1 MKKRLLSLLLALVMV
16 LGMVPTSVFA
26 VDGIPFTVTV
36 GGEEVT
42 VITEGVVSWTDW
54 SGTPSDVT
62 CYTVTVPQGATEA
75 ALDFG
80 EDMQWMYYDSQGNYI
95 GQGDS
100 STTSQASHT
109 VAIQDSNSDGEL
121 DGISVQAPDS
131 WSTSYYIQFVY
142 AAGEQTSCLTALE
155 SAPATDV
162 VSAGGLYKLNLQTVF
177 ADAED
182 HSLEYDYTIS
192 PNVENEH
199 TKIANGEFCFT
210 AQELGDYEVTLSAEC
225 ASGKKAEHKLTL
237 TVEKASEGIAAQ
249 YGYDETDKSTV
260 TVYVNISNDGM
271 PLGTEDGTV
280 LANLE
285 VTVPYFDLGLYGMEQ
300 YNRYG
305 TENGKGP
312 YVNDTV
318 IRRPTGLHLYIYLL
332 ERYYMGL
339 PEEQCCLG
347 TSGVLQYA
355 QEREILYM
363 TGELAYNSS
372 GKSALTISGGATSI
386 YMTNFWGHDEN
397 LMYFRNHCYPY
408 MSAGWGAT
416 SDYILLSD
424 GDSWD
429 VAMFTNWNFHQTG
442 YFTSFD
448 QDCYTVA
455 QGGGKLTVKTQKW
468 GTTAA
473 AKDFEAVNGSE
484 GLGIYLYNSQ
494 WQEIATPSYD
504 SNTSNVITVDVP
516 EEDGVYYLLAMD
528 PNVASSSAKIAPA
541 AARIVV
547 GNVGGS
553 VDISTYYEDY
563 DFISIKDDQDRY
575 LVDIT
580 PGTLDTDYYGALP
593 THQVIIEEGTEKVY
607 VTFES
612 GAEFVE
618 YIATYSVQDRTSDYG
633 WDSVVVT
640 TNEDGTVTVE
650 IPVANYTDTGTGVI
664 LEDSGYAWK
673 YGFDF
678 VTGTITKV
686 TAGTSVSRILLNTYS
701 ETIWVGDTLQLSAT
715 VLPAEATDWVIQWKS
730 SNEAVATVDQTG
742 KITAVSEGTA
752 TITAAIGD
760 IKAEFAL
767 TTEKYNSAPTV
778 VSGTESYNKIKVNTA
793 HELNV
798 AAMFTDP
805 QGDAL
810 TYTVQ
815 VCKATSLGG
824 SWEYNYTAVDG
835 FDTTVTNGKFSVSFP
850 EIGIY
855 AVKITA
861 YDGKLSTTHTYQLT
875 VVDNDAGKI
884 KLNSG
889 VTMDLYNVVAVGYS
903 TEFVEDYE
911 IPYKG
916 THDTTIH
923 HIVLSKDTL
932 SGTPSRKFAITLES
946 GYQWGQYT
954 AYGTDTSFQ
963 TRANIGVFAYDPNL
977 NQSTAHFLQFHIECT
992 THTDADKNC
1001 ICDKCTMQLP
1011 AAGQFALMAVNAD
1024 GFVIEPCYVSYAEG
1038 ATIKDALK
1046 NSGHTFTGIDG
1057 GFISAID
1064 GKTDNYSMHYDGNGY
1079 NLDAAASGVTA
1090 IWFTTN
1096 ASQSY
1101 SENLLNLAAQMAK
1114 YNTATNGVQEY
1125 PVAQRAYAAAVKDF
1139 YQTSNAAKLY
1149 TDLKTAMDKYDA
1161 FLSSE
1166 KVAVTMNITMG
1177 DGYVSAGK
1185 AVFTSEFGTTVETE
1199 DLIGVDLVPG
1209 TYTFDISDGSFRHV
1223 RGTIKVEGAMV
1234 LTATLPTG
1242 NWIASVGLGIASGEA
1257 YWRGLPADNKTLA
1270 GATFYVPDYSSTSLY
1285 PYITRGAGVEG
1296 NTTHKVFLEGS
1307 TSART
1312 WESKSTALAHVIE
1325 EDSLTGTTLVLECR
1339 LVSNPDEYE
1348 QYQTYTMKIVRT
1360 PSLEKLTVSGDGT
1373 AIKLDFAEDT
1383 LSYALTTGADTVV
1396 VTPTALDA
1404 RSTITVAGKAA
1415 VSGEATS
1422 VKLTDCTQNEDGTYM
1437 LPVEVT
1443 APNGQKVTYTL
1454 QITKVAT
1461 INVNVVTPASNVR
1474 VKLFNDAGAELR
1486 PLGIQGNRWVFKV
1499 IPDQTYTYITTL
1511 NTYYHATATI
1521 TPTTQNEIINVAAP
1535 KSGDLLTTLVTKT
1548 ASSSKTPEL
1557 PIDKTFDP
1565 TVHEYTTWMD
1575 SNSGN
1580 LYLRANAANK
1590 STHTVTAHYLSSN
1603 ASAYNDYGG
1612 LPRKQEVVTIKN
1624 TTTGATKLNRAMG
1637 VCGWSN
1643 VISIHVT
1650 QNEVENGV
1658 TYYEEYILTA
1668 NRTMTLNSLAAA
1680 DHNGNALVLAQ
1691 KDAPDTTK
1699 YDKAVLN
1706 YTTKTG
1712 SSADHVQVSLK
1723 VASSNMYAYDADWY
1737 TVTVACGEWQQILT
1751 FTEDNIAQVQTVAVP
1766 MNGTVNAENVTVTVA
1781 HRDTGAVA
1789 QTYTIEVEK
1798 LPPVATT
1805 FTIDPADAIVFLT
1818 DDISGGRVYPEADG
1832 TYILNTDA
1840 SYTYVITR
1848 NGYVA
1853 QTASFIAGEANKT
1866 ITVNLTKAP
1875 ETSLKDISQ
1884 AGDWLQ
1890 FRADENNN
1898 GVVNVKTP
1906 IKAEDAV
1913 LEWANKIG
1921 EGMDSGATG
1930 CPIIVGGYLY
1940 TYAGKS
1946 IVKVNKE
1953 TGEVVDNGVMIGS
1966 SSFAIN
1972 SPTYADGMLF
1982 VGLSGGR
1989 VQAFN
1994 AETLESLW
2002 VFTDTLGGQPNCPI
2016 VYCDGY
2022 VYTGFWNSE
2031 TKQAHF
2037 VCLSVS
2043 DEDTTQTTEA
2053 KLPTWSYTHNGFYW
2067 AGAYACE
2074 DFVLIGTDDGDSGY
2088 TAGFASILSLDPK
2101 TGVLLDEEKL
2111 PNVGDQRSSICYDA
2125 ATNAYYF
2132 TTKGGD
2138 FYQIKVNADGT
2149 FTENSLRRLHLDNG
2163 SDNVTNPPMST
2174 STPVIYNGRAYI
2186 GVSGVS
2192 QFGNYSGHNMTV
2204 IDLETFSIAY
2214 SVPTMGYPQTSG
2226 LLTTA
2231 YEDVDG
2237 YVYVYFIDNA
2247 SPGMIRVIRD
2257 KKGMTEVDHTY
2268 TSQVTYT
2275 VSGESKTIETGYILF
2290 TPYGD
2295 EAQYAICSPIA
2306 DSEGNLYFKN
2316 DSARMMR
2323 LSSRMISL
2331 EITQQPDKQV
2341 YCVGKTFDGTG
2352 LKVIAHYA
2360 NGTRK
2365 DITQY
2370 VSFTTEP
2377 LTMDDM
2383 EITVSYDPDKLFED
2397 ENTVA
2402 GGYWQWYRDVDGTAG
2417 QTYYLPTATV
2427 NITINSEH
2435 SFTDYQSNSD
2445 ATCEADGTK
2454 TAQCDHCDAA
2464 DTQPDVGSKKGHSF
2478 TDYKSDNNATCETDG
2493 TKTAVCDRDG
2503 CEETDTQPDAGS
2515 KKGHSFTD
2523 YKSDNNATCE
2533 ADGTKTAVC
2542 DHDGCEET
2550 DTQPDVGSKKGHSFT
2565 DYKSDNNATCEAD
2578 GTKTAVCDHDGCE
2591 ETDTQ
2596 PDVGSKKVHSFT
2608 DYKSDNNATCEAD
2621 GTKTAV
2627 CDHDGCE
2634 ETDTQPDVGSKKG
2647 HSFTDY
2653 KSNNDATCE
2662 ADGTKT
2668 AVCDRDGCEA
2678 TDTQPDVGSK
2688 KGHSFTDYK
2697 SNNDA
2702 TCEADGT
2709 KTAVCDR
2716 DGCEAT
2722 DTQPDV
2728 GSKKGHS
2735 FTDYKS
2741 NNDATYEA
2749 DGTKT
2754 AVCDRDG
2761 CEATDT
2767 QPDEGSKKVEPETKL
2782 EITEGGITVVPDSL
2796 KEIGLDTP
2804 EKVKETITKAIITQ
2818 NGEVDEKNILHYDV
2832 TLMYSEDGGK
2842 TWIKADETHWPAS
2855 GKLKVTL
2862 PYPSGT
2868 DKTYTFTVVHMFT
2881 STAFGK
2887 TPGDVEMPTVTNTDK
2902 GIEFEVTGLS
2912 PISVGWT
2919 APKVTPPAPNTPA
2932 TGDTT
2937 PVVALT
2943 FVMLM
2948 SVTALAV
2955 LLLCY
2960 KKRRA

>member
-1 MKKRLLSLLLALVMV
+1 MKKRLLSLLLVFVMV
-16 LGMVPTSVFA
+16 LGMIPTSVFA
-26 VDGIPFTVTV
+26 VEGIPFTVTV
-36 GGEEVT
+36 GDEEVT
-42 VITEGVVSWTDW
+42 EITEGVVSWTDW

-62 CYTVTVPQGATEA
+62 CYTVTVPQDATEA
-75 ALDFG
+75 TLDFD
-80 EDMQWMYYDSQGNYI
+80 EDMQWMYYDSQGNYV
-95 GQGDS
+95 GQGDT
-100 STTSQASHT
+100 STTSQTSHT

-121 DGISVQAPDS
+121 DGISVQIPDS

-142 AAGEQTSCLTALE
+142 AAGEQTSCVSVQEDASQTA
-155 SAPATDV
+155 T
-162 VSAGGLYKLNLQTVF
+162 VSAGGLYKLKLVTVF
-177 ADAED
+177 ADSDD
-182 HSLEYDYTIS
+182 HDVSYDYSIS
-192 PNVENEH
+192 PAVENEH

-210 AQELGDYEVTLSAEC
+210 AQELGDYEVTLTAEC
-225 ASGKKAEHKLTL
+225 ANGKTAEHKLTI

-271 PLGTEDGTV
+271 PLGLEDGTV

-285 VTVPYFDLGLYGMEQ
+285 VTVPYFDLSLYGLENF
-300 YNRYG
+300 YRYG

-347 TSGVLQYA
+347 SSGVLQYA
-355 QEREILYM
+355 KEQEILYM
-363 TGELAYNSS
+363 TGDPAYSS
-372 GKSALTISGGATSI
+372 GGKSALTTSGGATSI

-408 MSAGWGAT
+408 MAPGWGST

-429 VAMFTNWNFHQTG
+429 VGMFSDWAFNKTG
-442 YFTSFD
+442 YFASFD
-448 QDCYTVA
+448 QDCYSVE
-455 QGGGKLTVKTQKW
+455 QGGSSLTVKAQKW
-468 GTTAA
+468 GTSES
-473 AKDFEAVNGSE
+473 AKDFEEIPGSA
-484 GLGIYLYNSQ
+484 GLSVALYNSS
-494 WQEIATPSYD
+494 WQEIESLNFDSQT
-504 SNTSNVITVDVP
+504 SNTITFTVP

-528 PNVASSSAKIAPA
+528 PDAGNFGARIAPA

-547 GNVGGS
+547 GSNDS
-553 VDISTYYEDY
+553 TVDVSTYYENY
-563 DFISIKDDQDRY
+563 DFLSIKDDQDRY

-580 PGTLDTDYYGALP
+580 PGTVDASSNYQSENVP
-593 THQVIIEEGTEKVY
+593 THQVIIEEGTQTIY
-607 VTFES
+607 ATFPA
-612 GAEFVE
+612 GTFFQP
-618 YIATYSVQDRTSDYG
+618 YTATYTISDGSTNYG
-633 WDSVVVT
+633 SDMLTVT
-640 TNEDGTVTVE
+640 QNDDGTITVA
-650 IPVANYTDTGTGVI
+650 IPTANYTDMDTGVI
-664 LEDSGYAWK
+664 VEGGDDEYSYNWL

-686 TAGTSVSRILLNTYS
+686 QAGTAVSRILLNSYS
-701 ETIWVGDTLQLSAT
+701 EHLWIGNSVTLVPT
-715 VLPAEATDWVIQWKS
+715 VLPAEATDWTIAWSS
-730 SNEAVATVDQTG
+730 SNETVATVDQSG
-742 KITAVSEGTA
+742 KITAVGEGTA

-760 IKAEFAL
+760 VKATCTVNAEA
-767 TTEKYNSAPTV
+767 YNSAPVV
-778 VSGTESYNKIKVNTA
+778 VSGAASWAKIKSGASHTVD
-793 HELNV
+793 V
-798 AAMFTDP
+798 AAMFTD
-805 QGDAL
+805 AENNTL

-815 VCKATSLGG
+815 ACKASGLNS
-824 SWEYNYTAVDG
+824 SWEYNYTGIDG
-835 FDTTVTNGKFSVSFP
+835 FNPKVLDGKCTVIFDD
-850 EIGIY
+850 IGIY
-855 AVKITA
+855 ALKITA
-861 YDGKLSTTHTYQLT
+861 SDGKLSATHTYQLT
-875 VVDNDAGKI
+875 VVDNDAGVV
-884 KLNSG
+884 KLNDG

-923 HIVLSKDTL
+923 HIVLSRDTS
-932 SGTPSRKFAITLES
+932 SGIPPRKFAITLES
-946 GYQWGQYT
+946 GYQWGQYG
-954 AYGTDTSFQ
+954 ASGVDTKFQ
-963 TRANIGVFAYDPNL
+963 TRADIGVFAYDPNL
-977 NQSTAHFLQFHIECT
+977 NQSTAHFLQFHTECA
-992 THTDADKNC
+992 THADADKNC

-1038 ATIKDALK
+1038 ATVKDALK
-1046 NSGHTFTGIDG
+1046 NSGHTFTGIDS

-1079 NLDAAASGVTA
+1079 SLDAAASRVTA

-1096 ASQSY
+1096 ASQAY

-1125 PVAQRAYAAAVKDF
+1125 PVAQQAYAAAVKDF

-1161 FLSSE
+1161 FLSGE
-1166 KVAVTMNITMG
+1166 KVTVTMSITMG

-1285 PYITRGAGVEG
+1285 PYIMRGAGVEG

-1339 LVSNPDEYE
+1339 RVSNPGEYE

-1360 PSLEKLTVSGDGT
+1360 PSLERLTVSGDGT

-1383 LSYALTTGADTVV
+1383 LSYVLTTGADTVV

-1422 VKLTDCTQNEDGTYM
+1422 VKLADCTQNEDGTYM
-1437 LPVEVT
+1437 LPIEVI

-1461 INVNVVTPASNVR
+1461 VNVNVVTSASNVR

-1486 PLGIQGNRWVFKV
+1486 PLGIQGTRWVFKV
-1499 IPDQTYTYITTL
+1499 IPGQTYTYITTL
-1511 NTYYHATATI
+1511 NTYYHATASI
-1521 TPTTQNEIINVAAP
+1521 TPTTQNEIIKVAAP
-1535 KSGDLLTTLVTKT
+1535 KTGDLLTTLVTKT

-1580 LYLRANAANK
+1580 LYLRANAADK

-1612 LPRKQEVVTIKN
+1612 LPRQQEVATIKN
-1624 TTTGATKLNRAMG
+1624 TTTSATKLNRAMG
-1637 VCGWSN
+1637 TCGWSN

-1650 QNEVENGV
+1650 QNEVEDGV

-1668 NRTMTLNSLAAA
+1668 NRTMTLNSLTAA

-1691 KDAPDTTK
+1691 NDAPDTTK

-1723 VASSNMYAYDADWY
+1723 VVSSNMYAYDADWY
-1737 TVTVACGEWQQILT
+1737 TVTVACGEWNQVLT
-1751 FTEDNIAQVQTVAVP
+1751 FTKDDIAQVRTVAVP
-1766 MNGTVNAENVTVTVA
+1766 MNGTVNAENITVTVA

-1866 ITVNLTKAP
+1866 ITATLAKAP

-1884 AGDWLQ
+1884 TGDWLQ

-1946 IVKVNKE
+1946 IVKVNKD
-1953 TGEVVDNGVMIGS
+1953 TGEVVANGVMIGS

-1982 VGLSGGR
+1982 VGLSNGR

-2002 VFTDTLGGQPNCPI
+2002 VFQDALGGQPNCPI

-2037 VCLSVS
+2037 VCLSVT
-2043 DEDTTQTTEA
+2043 DEDTANTTES
-2053 KLPTWSYTHNGFYW
+2053 KLPTWTYTHNGFYW

-2231 YEDVDG
+2231 YENVDG

-2257 KKGMTEVDHTY
+2257 KKGMTEVDHSY
-2268 TSQVTYT
+2268 TSTATVTVNGQST
-2275 VSGESKTIETGYILF
+2275 TIETGYILF

-2316 DSARMMR
+2316 DSACMMR
-2323 LSSRMISL
+2323 LSSRMTSL
-2331 EITQQPDKQV
+2331 EIVQQPEKKD

-2352 LKVIAHYA
+2352 MKVIAHYA
-2360 NGTRK
+2360 NGNSKDVTR
-2365 DITQY
+2365 Y
-2370 VSFTTEP
+2370 VSFTTDP
-2377 LTMDDM
+2377 LTVDDT
-2383 EITVSYDPDKLFED
+2383 EITVSFAPDKMFEK
-2397 ENTVA
+2397 NTTAA
-2402 GGYWQWYRDVDGTAG
+2402 GGYWQWYQDVNGAAG

-2435 SFTDYQSNSD
+2435 SFTNYKSNND

-2454 TAQCDHCDAA
+2454 TATCDHCDAIDTQTDVGSKLTHSFTNYKSNNDA
-2464 DTQPDVGSKKGHSF
+2464 TCEADGTKTAVCDRDGCEEKDTQPDVGSKLTHSF
-2478 TDYKSDNNATCETDG
+2478 TDYKSDNNATCEADG

-2503 CEETDTQPDAGS
+2503 CEEKDTQPDVGS
-2515 KKGHSFTD
+2515 KLTHSFTDYKSDNNATCEADGTKTAVCDRDGCEEKDTQPDVGSKLTHSFTD

-2542 DHDGCEET
+2542 DHEGCEEK
-2550 DTQPDVGSKKGHSFT
+2550 DTQPDVGSKL
-2565 DYKSDNNATCEAD
+2565 
-2578 GTKTAVCDHDGCE
+2578 
-2591 ETDTQ
+2591 
-2596 PDVGSKKVHSFT
+2596 
-2608 DYKSDNNATCEAD
+2608 
-2621 GTKTAV
+2621 
-2627 CDHDGCE
+2627 
-2634 ETDTQPDVGSKKG
+2634 
-2647 HSFTDY
+2647 
-2653 KSNNDATCE
+2653 
-2662 ADGTKT
+2662 
-2668 AVCDRDGCEA
+2668 
-2678 TDTQPDVGSK
+2678 
-2688 KGHSFTDYK
+2688 
-2697 SNNDA
+2697 
-2702 TCEADGT
+2702 
-2709 KTAVCDR
+2709 
-2716 DGCEAT
+2716 
-2722 DTQPDV
+2722 
-2728 GSKKGHS
+2728 GHS

-2796 KEIGLDTP
+2796 KEVGLDTP
-2804 EKVKETITKAIITQ
+2804 EKVKQTITKAIITQ
-2818 NGEVDEKNILHYDV
+2818 NSKVDEKNIAHYDV

-2842 TWIKADETHWPAS
+2842 TWIKADESHWPAS
-2855 GKLKVTL
+2855 GKIKVTL

-2868 DKTYTFTVVHMFT
+2868 DKTYSFTVVHMFT
-2881 STAFGK
+2881 SSAFGK

-2919 APKVTPPAPNTPA
+2919 APKETPADPSTPA

-2937 PVVALT
+2937 NVVLLT
-2943 FVMLM
+2943 CVMLL
-2948 SVTALAV
+2948 SVTMLVV
-2955 LLLCY
+2955 LLIAS